1 MQPYEETAI
10 DLVRTYGGARLFRFD
25 PLVEEWL
32 PTSFDQLV
40 TDTAW
45 LATHR
50 LTMWLIQNHD
60 RDMRTLADTTLILAR
75 HAAHAAHAAITERV

>member
-32 PTSFDQLV
+32 PTSLDQLV

-50 LTMWLIQNHD
+50 LTMWLIKNNV
-60 RDMRTLADTTLILAR
+60 RDMSGLDAATRAFT
-75 HAAHAAHAAITERV
+75 HAAERAAHAAITERV